1 MTEPILPDDMAN
13 SLIDGTVEASS
24 VPAEFRGVAE
34 LFAVAHQP
42 AADGELAGMAAA
54 LEMFSAAVTGA
65 AVAPVAAAT
74 SSNVISMF
82 GTRITKR
89 AAIIVGSTLLIAGTA
104 AAAAGGAIPTPFFS
118 SAKDT
123 STSVTSASVV
133 VTENSVATTQSSVES
148 TEVET
153 TLESELVVEDSA
165 LCAATVSS
173 VSSTP
178 NGGSNSGSNG
188 GSNGGSV
195 SSTNSADTTGSVD
208 DKLSSDAGKHG
219 KSVTD
224 FCTEVEHEA
233 AASGVTVSSIDDHG
247 NDTGSSVETGSGK
260 TGAGSTG
267 STGSGSAGSGKGGS
281 KDTTSSVAG
290 GGAGTGT
297 IVSTPTDVTDVSGK
311 KPKNP

>member
-1 MTEPILPDDMAN
+1 VTEPILPDDMAN

-24 VPAEFRGVAE
+24 VPADFRGVAE

-54 LEMFSAAVTGA
+54 LEMFSAAVIGA
-65 AVAPVAAAT
+65 AAAPATATAAT

-82 GTRITKR
+82 GNRITKR

-153 TLESELVVEDSA
+153 TLESELVAEDSA
-165 LCAATVSS
+165 LCLATATSASGSTPSS
-173 VSSTP
+173 VST
-178 NGGSNSGSNG
+178 SNS
-188 GSNGGSV
+188 
-195 SSTNSADTTGSVD
+195 AE

-219 KSVTD
+219 KSVSD
-224 FCTEVEHEA
+224 FCTEVEHQAEV
-233 AASGVTVSSIDDHG
+233 SGVTVSSVDDHG
-247 NDTGSSVETGSGK
+247 NGTDTGSSVDTGTGK
-260 TGAGSTG
+260 T
-267 STGSGSAGSGKGGS
+267 GSGKGGS
-281 KDTTSSVAG
+281 KDTTSTV
-290 GGAGTGT
+290 AGTGVT
-297 IVSTPTDVTDVSGK
+297 APAGGPTTTEASGK

>member
-1 MTEPILPDDMAN
+1 VTEPILPDDMAN

-24 VPAEFRGVAE
+24 VPTDLRGVAE

-54 LEMFSAAVTGA
+54 MEMFSAAITGA
-65 AVAPVAAAT
+65 GAAPAATAT

-133 VTENSVATTQSSVES
+133 VTESSVATTESTVES
-148 TEVET
+148 TEVQT
-153 TLESELVVEDSA
+153 TLESELVAEDSA
-165 LCAATVSS
+165 LCLATTSS

-178 NGGSNSGSNG
+178 TSSSNSASNST
-188 GSNGGSV
+188 SN
-195 SSTNSADTTGSVD
+195 STDTSGSVD

-233 AASGVTVSSIDDHG
+233 AASGVTVSSVDDHG
-247 NDTGSSVETGSGK
+247 TGTDTGSSVEPGSGK
-260 TGAGSTG
+260 TGTG
-267 STGSGSAGSGKGGS
+267 TGKGGS
-281 KDTTSSVAG
+281 KDTTSTVAG
-290 GGAGTGT
+290 
-297 IVSTPTDVTDVSGK
+297 TPTPGSVGGPTTTELSGSK
-311 KPKNP
+311 KK